1 MEKNNLEYSKKDIII
16 KLMQQCYTQIDTIKD
31 LKEYVSNLE
40 KKIISLEKTIETIAT
55 KSNNN

>member
-16 KLMQQCYTQIDTIKD
+16 KLMQQCYTQVDTIKY
-31 LKEYVSNLE
+31 LKQQVSDLE